1 MPTGLSGSTKGALW
15 MTLSSFLF
23 AITYVAVRELSETLT
38 SFEVVFYRASIALL
52 ACLPWLIRTRAQ
64 GLRTR
69 RMKDY
74 VLRALAA
81 YIGMV
86 SWFFALANLP
96 LATATS
102 LSFTMPFFTVMFA
115 ALLIGETVG
124 WARWAGIAA
133 GFVGVLVVV
142 RPGMMDVGMPVIAVL
157 FTAVCYGYGNCS
169 TRSLALTEDANASV
183 FYLFALIAP
192 LALGPAIWFFTMP
205 TWADVPWILVLG
217 LVTAVG
223 QLCFTRALTVA
234 PTSVAMP
241 FFYMQLPCTALLG
254 FLFYAER
261 PDIWI
266 WVGAAIIA
274 GSGYVIARR
283 ESTLERAGERAS
295 RAS

>member
-1 MPTGLSGSTKGALW
+1 MATGLSGATRGALW
-15 MTLSSFLF
+15 MTTSSLLF
-23 AITYVAVRELSETLT
+23 ALTYVAVRELSTTLT
-38 SFEVVFYRASIALL
+38 SFEIVFYRVAIALL
-52 ACLPWLIRTRAQ
+52 ACLPWLIRTRAA

-74 VLRALAA
+74 AIRAAAA

-86 SWFFALANLP
+86 SWVFALANLP
-96 LATATS
+96 LATATT
-102 LSFTMPFFTVMFA
+102 LSFTIPFFTVMFA
-115 ALLIGETVG
+115 ALLIGEVVG

-142 RPGMMDVGMPVIAVL
+142 RPGMIEVGLPVIAVL
-157 FTAVCYGYGNCS
+157 FTATCYGFANCT
-169 TRSLALTEDANASV
+169 TRSLALTEDPNASV

-192 LALGPAIWFFTMP
+192 LALGPAIWFFTVP
-205 TWADVPWILVLG
+205 AWADVPWILALG

-234 PTSVAMP
+234 PNSVAMP

-266 WVGAAIIA
+266 WAGAAIIA

-283 ESTLERAGERAS
+283 ESTLERAGDKT
-295 RAS
+295 